1 MITCPTPG
9 CRGVLR
15 KIDGLHSA
23 GDAPIVRT
31 VFGDGDDEESFRCPE
46 CGKLIPWTMV
56 APGLAEGL

>member
-15 KIDGLHSA
+15 KIDGLQRA

-31 VFGDGDDEESFRCPE
+31 VLRDGDVEESFRCPD
-46 CGKLIPWTMV
+46 CGKLIPYPV
-56 APGLAEGL
+56 APTVDAH